1 MESLDL
7 NNPTVL
13 GALVAVGALLLVGV
27 LIGILRGRAKSK
39 AEAVPPPEVPET
51 PEALPDERPKIELAD
66 AEPTQPV
73 QLEDLVPGPA
83 VPEPV
88 VDEHPPT
95 LIPEPTVV
103 PPPAP
108 PADLG
113 AFRSGL
119 KSTRGNLISRLAGV
133 FRKDRDFDPSILD
146 EVEEVLITA
155 DVGVHTSERILEALR
170 AKMSSGEL
178 STAEDAWDAIRAE
191 SRTILADSG
200 GGLSVDQT
208 PTVILVVGVN
218 GVGKTTTIG
227 KLASRFDRQGK
238 TLLLAAG
245 DTFRAAAVTQLEVWG
260 RRVGCDVVKGKDRA
274 DPGSVI
280 FDAITKAKDDEVD
293 ILIADTAGRLHTKV
307 PLMDELKKL
316 GRTVEKA
323 LGRPADHVLLV
334 LDATTGQNAIQQA
347 QLFKDALPLTGI
359 VLTKLDGT
367 AKGGVI
373 LGIVD
378 RHGVPIEFIGV
389 GERVEDLKA
398 FDTDAFVEA
407 LFETPE
413 ALEASPETANAG

>member
-13 GALVAVGALLLVGV
+13 GALIAVGALILVGV
-27 LIGILRGRAKSK
+27 IIGIVRGRAKAEPAPPPASTPEELPEEQPEIQVPDAPE
-39 AEAVPPPEVPET
+39 AEADPMQT
-51 PEALPDERPKIELAD
+51 LGLD
-66 AEPTQPV
+66 
-73 QLEDLVPGPA
+73 DLVSGAPQEEVEAPA
-83 VPEPV
+83 
-88 VDEHPPT
+88 PT

-133 FRKDRDFDPSILD
+133 FRKDRDLDPAILE

-155 DVGVHTSERILEALR
+155 DVGVHTTQRILEALR
-170 AKMSSGEL
+170 AKMGNGEL
-178 STAEDAWDAIRAE
+178 STADDAWEAIRAE
-191 SRTILADSG
+191 SRTILAESG
-200 GGLSVDQT
+200 GGLAIGET
-208 PTVILVVGVN
+208 PTVVLVVGVN

-227 KLASRFDRQGK
+227 KLASRFERQGK

-260 RRVGCDVVKGKDRA
+260 RRVGCEVVKGKDRA

-280 FDAITKAKDDEVD
+280 FDAIGKAQDARVD
-293 ILIADTAGRLHTKV
+293 IVIADTAGRLHTKV

-378 RHGVPIEFIGV
+378 RHGVPIEFVGV
-389 GERVEDLKA
+389 GERVEDLKP
-398 FDTDAFVEA
+398 FDTEAFLEA
-407 LFETPE
+407 LFEAPD
-413 ALEASPETANAG
+413 ALEASPEAANAS